1 MALQVAAQSDVPT
14 QLAWWG
20 WLALGLAA
28 GGALVMVGARWQVRR
43 SLLRQT
49 QAEKRARSAE
59 RLAELGSMTRGL
71 AHEIK
76 NPLST
81 ISLNAQLLGERVE
94 DAPTDRALSA
104 DERAALR
111 KRVESLRREVER
123 LRGILT
129 DFLTYAGELRVEVSP
144 QDVASIVRDLA
155 DFFAPQAQ
163 HAGVRLRVE
172 AQPQLPKAMCDS
184 PHLKQALLNLLL
196 NAQQAMLS
204 NGPEAKR
211 ELIVRAVLRQP
222 EKAQSRQVPRDQQIV
237 IEVIDTG
244 PGIAPDVLSKIF
256 DPYFT
261 TKAGGSGLGLPT
273 SRRIIEAMGG
283 RLEVESEVGRGT
295 LMRVVLA
302 GA

>member
-1 MALQVAAQSDVPT
+1 
-14 QLAWWG
+14 
-20 WLALGLAA
+20 
-28 GGALVMVGARWQVRR
+28 
-43 SLLRQT
+43 
-49 QAEKRARSAE
+49 
-59 RLAELGSMTRGL
+59 MTRGL